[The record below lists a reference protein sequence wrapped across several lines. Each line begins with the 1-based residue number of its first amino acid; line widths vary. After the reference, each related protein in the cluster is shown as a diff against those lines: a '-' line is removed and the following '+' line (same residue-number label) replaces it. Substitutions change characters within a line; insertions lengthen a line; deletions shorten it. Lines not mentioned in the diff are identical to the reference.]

1 MHEHMMP
8 SHLSFHTLSRNIRPY
23 SHKADK
29 NFASTPKN
37 VRIAEHLASKVMQ
50 VQLQEKVKSIERLIG
65 FLEDITWLDIPD
77 DQTRNSIIDLI
88 QIAKLYYEEEQE
100 YGASLHADQNSEDMI
115 EFLLAL
121 DDLKE
126 TIQDVESAI
135 ITLPKLDGYNEIF
148 DELSRL

>member
-1 MHEHMMP
+1 MMP
-8 SHLSFHTLSRNIRPY
+8 SHSSFHTLSRNIRPY

-29 NFASTPKN
+29 DFAANPKSVQN
-37 VRIAEHLASKVMQ
+37 VEHLALKGAQ
-50 VQLQEKVKSIERLIG
+50 VQLREKVKSIERLIG
-65 FLEDITWLDIPD
+65 FLEDITWLEIPD
-77 DQTRNSIIDLI
+77 DQTRNSIVDLI
-88 QIAKLYYEEEQE
+88 QIAKLYYKEEQE
-100 YGASLHADQNSEDMI
+100 YGASLHADQKREDLE

-126 TIQDVESAI
+126 TIQDVESAV